1 MGWRSY
7 ILPFHS
13 TEEYNKIIA
22 AIKEHNEHN
31 ECKECIGADAI
42 RFRKE
47 AYPDEEKLPE
57 DYSDSEAG
65 EELIE
70 LAKVPYKNLKIPG
83 SIKEPSKKEAI
94 MCANQGGSC
103 YTLKFFERRNIKI
116 YPYSYFRD
124 LIDVEK
130 REKIVL

>member
-13 TEEYNKIIA
+13 NEEYNKIIE
-22 AIKEHNEHN
+22 AIKEHNS
-31 ECKECIGADAI
+31 CQCCTGADAI

-47 AYPDEEKLPE
+47 AHPDEEKLPE
-57 DYSDSEAG
+57 NYSDSEAG

-70 LAKVPYKNLKIPG
+70 LAKVPYKNLKIRG
-83 SIKEPSKKEAI
+83 SSRDPPKKEAI

-103 YTLKFFERRNIKI
+103 YTLKFFERRNIAI
-116 YPYSYFRD
+116 YPYSYFQD
-124 LIDVEK
+124 LIDIEK
-130 REKIVL
+130 REKIIL